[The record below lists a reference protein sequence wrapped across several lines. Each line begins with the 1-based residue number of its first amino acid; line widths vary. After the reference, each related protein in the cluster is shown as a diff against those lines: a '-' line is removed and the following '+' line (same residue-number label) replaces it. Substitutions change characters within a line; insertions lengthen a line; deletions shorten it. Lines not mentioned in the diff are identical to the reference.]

1 VFLIIAI
8 RIRSLIW
15 FATGA
20 VLAVTMTLV
29 FANAWRVDAAPGD
42 TDTTFVPLATPC
54 RLIDTRPAPDRVG
67 TTATFGTA
75 ETVTLQATGTNGQCV
90 IPADAV
96 GLSLNVTALNATV
109 ESFLTLW
116 PGGTRPLVSS
126 LNPAPGQPPVPNAVT
141 VTLSGAGAFDL
152 YNHLGS
158 VDVIVDIN
166 GYSTKSSLQELTNRL
181 TTLETTTADLETT
194 TADLETATADL
205 ETATGNLE
213 TATAVLDA
221 SQPFTVASEPVLLAR
236 AESTA
241 TAIRQVTVTAPVAG
255 HVATIASG
263 SMFEFT
269 DGQIVQCGLMDS
281 VTLPPDDVGVLWQSP
296 TGGNESHLSASR
308 VFTIAAGE
316 TATYTLVCRNTT
328 GGTSTIR
335 SPQVTAIFT
344 PAP

>member
-1 VFLIIAI
+1 MIAI
-8 RIRSLIW
+8 RVRSLIW

-20 VLAVTMTLV
+20 VLTLTMILV

-54 RLIDTRPAPDRVG
+54 RLVDTRPAPDRVG
-67 TTATFGTA
+67 TITTLGTA

-116 PGGTRPLVSS
+116 PGGSRPLVSS
-126 LNPAPGQPPVPNAVT
+126 LNPAPGQPAVPNAVT
-141 VTLSGAGAFDL
+141 VTLSGGGAFDL

-194 TADLETATADL
+194 TGNLETTTAD
-205 ETATGNLE
+205 LE

-221 SQPFTVASEPVLLAR
+221 SQPFTVASEPVISVNAP
-236 AESTA
+236 STA

-263 SMFEFT
+263 SMAEDT
-269 DGQIVQCGLMDS
+269 AGEIVQCGLMDS
-281 VTLPPDDVGVLWQSP
+281 VTLPPDGVGVFWQSP

-316 TATYTLVCRNTT
+316 TATYTLVCRNSTT
-328 GGTSTIR
+328 SGESTIF

>member
-181 TTLETTTADLETT
+181 TNLETA

-205 ETATGNLE
+205 ETTTADLE

-221 SQPFTVASEPVLLAR
+221 SQPFTVASEPTDSVAS
-236 AESTA
+236 ESMP

-328 GGTSTIR
+328 SGTSTIR

>member
-1 VFLIIAI
+1 MIAI
-8 RIRSLIW
+8 RVRSLIW

-20 VLAVTMTLV
+20 VLTLTMILV

-54 RLIDTRPAPDRVG
+54 RLVDTRPAPDRVG
-67 TTATFGTA
+67 TTTTFGTA

-116 PGGTRPLVSS
+116 PGGSRPLVSS

-141 VTLSGAGAFDL
+141 VTLSGGGAFDL

-181 TTLETTTADLETT
+181 T
-194 TADLETATADL
+194 DLETAA
-205 ETATGNLE
+205 
-213 TATAVLDA
+213 AVLDA
-221 SQPFTVASEPVLLAR
+221 SQPFTVASEPVFSVNAP
-236 AESTA
+236 STA

-263 SMFEFT
+263 SMFEGT
-269 DGQIVQCGLMDS
+269 DSQVVQCGLMDS
-281 VTLPPDDVGVLWQSP
+281 VTNPPDGVGVFWQST
-296 TGGNESHLSASR
+296 TGGYESHLSASR
-308 VFTIAAGE
+308 VFPLAAGE
-316 TATYTLVCRNTT
+316 TATYTLVCRNLN
-328 GGTSTIR
+328 GGTSNIL